1 MPRLIHQLFV
11 LVAAVAFT
19 FTSAQ
24 AQPLANAIPDDAL
37 IYVGWSGA
45 SNLGPDY
52 DASHLKAF
60 LDKSS
65 IRPFIERTIPAAA
78 GKIAALP
85 DSQLPVG
92 PMEMQMIATIAKQYG
107 DQLLNRPMAIYIGK
121 PTYQRDSLPIM
132 KMALIFDDVEQPEA
146 VAAMIAPGIAQMNQ
160 HRELRRAPFKF
171 VLTRESKRIVIH
183 TDVLSK
189 EEVEQLTKSQGK
201 TNITTTTRFKQA
213 SKSIGKHPAFVAY
226 ADIAMLNEF
235 LDGALAEAMDIQRF
249 KKANVIRTQQIK
261 ENLGLNDLHSITFSA
276 RLDGKGWRTSL
287 HLAAPGQRS
296 GLLKLIDLK
305 PLDYTLISLVPR
317 DAEAASTIQLDVAA
331 LARETIKFIERTDWD
346 GNEAEQF
353 KQALQQADQFLGMS
367 IMDEALPAFGQHW
380 LYYYDAQT
388 TGTGSFAL
396 GGVMINNLR
405 DPAKAS
411 AILDKLQLLAGAAMA
426 QAPPMQDGY
435 IKLKFRKEKVGD
447 VEINYLALPLGAPTW
462 AIHKGNLY
470 FSLQPE
476 SVVSAVKFADSG
488 KPSLVDHPFFKAQMK
503 RLADNKIAG
512 FSWYDSP
519 KMMTSAYPLWQ
530 IVGRTLVGFADMLGV
545 EDTPVMLL
553 PTLPEILEITEPSIG
568 FMVADEAG
576 VTFMNY
582 ESYPFATA
590 MASTQQSALTGLN
603 PAAAGL
609 VVGAILPALE
619 AARTAAQKV
628 TDMSKM
634 RGVVQIATTYA
645 VMDTNQ
651 NLPKDLGQMYSEAQL
666 DPELIFS
673 EFGSQQDVPPGFYQ
687 WSDQKQRDWIND
699 NSDFL
704 YIGNGMK
711 WETSASQ
718 ILVVSKPHI
727 ARKMEGIHAGFA
739 DGHVEFIED
748 VDEVMTVVNKYGGD
762 YKKYREAQRRAPVE

>member
-11 LVAAVAFT
+11 LVAAVAFS
-19 FTSAQ
+19 FTSAL

-78 GKIAALP
+78 GKVAALP

-92 PMEMQMIATIAKQYG
+92 PAEMHVIAMFAKQYG
-107 DQLLNRPMAIYIGK
+107 DQLLNRPMAIYVGK
-121 PTYQRDSLPIM
+121 PTIKYQERPILR
-132 KMALIFDDVEQPEA
+132 AAIIFDDVVEPQA
-146 VAAMIAPGIAQMNQ
+146 VAALLNGGIQQMN
-160 HRELRRAPFKF
+160 REMRDVEFKF
-171 VLTRESKRIVIH
+171 ALMVEGKRIVIY
-183 TDVLSK
+183 TDSLK
-189 EEVEQLTKSQGK
+189 ESEINLLTKGQGAK
-201 TNITTTTRFKQA
+201 SVATT
-213 SKSIGKHPAFVAY
+213 S
-226 ADIAMLNEF
+226 
-235 LDGALAEAMDIQRF
+235 RF
-249 KKANVIRTQQIK
+249 KKASTSLGKNPAFVMYMDMTGANQLLEEVLTLELQNNPDNENVARTRQMK
-261 ENLGLNDLHSITFSA
+261 EDLGLNDLQSVLYSA
-276 RLDGKGWRTSL
+276 RLDGKGWRSTL
-287 HLAAPGQRS
+287 HIQAPGQRK
-296 GLLKLIDLK
+296 GLLKLLDVKPIDSK
-305 PLDYTLISLVPR
+305 MIQLIPR
-317 DAEAASTIQLDVAA
+317 DAEVAGAMQLDLAAAAREAASIV
-331 LARETIKFIERTDWD
+331 ERTDWD

-388 TGTGSFAL
+388 TGTGSFAF

-426 QAPPMQDGY
+426 QAPPVQDGY

-503 RLADNKIAG
+503 RMADNKVAG

-519 KMMTSAYPLWQ
+519 KMMTHAYPLWQ

-553 PTLPEILEITEPSIG
+553 PTLPEILEITEPSVS

-582 ESYPFATA
+582 ESYPFATV
-590 MASTQQSALTGLN
+590 M
-603 PAAAGL
+603 AAAQPNAFTGINPTAAPL
-609 VVGAILPALE
+609 VVGAMLPALG
-619 AARTAAQKV
+619 AARKTANNLKDQ
-628 TDMSKM
+628 TNM
-634 RGVVQIATTYA
+634 RGVMMIACTYA
-645 VMDTNQ
+645 SQDANQ
-651 NLPKDLGQMYSEAQL
+651 RLPEDLGHMYAEAQL
-666 DPELIFS
+666 DPKLIFS
-673 EFGSQQDVPPGFYQ
+673 PFGDRDDVPRDFYD
-687 WSDQKQRDWIND
+687 WSEQKQRDWINTNAD
-699 NSDFL
+699 YQL
-704 YIGNGMK
+704 IGGGTK
-711 WETSASQ
+711 WDTRTSQ
-718 ILVVSKPHI
+718 IMLIPKPHI
-727 ARKMEGIHAGFA
+727 RNPMGGINVGFA
-739 DGHVEFIED
+739 DTRVEFIKD
-748 VDEVMTVVNKYGGD
+748 VDEVMTVVNQYGGD
-762 YKKYREAQRRAPVE
+762 YAKYRQAQRRAPVE

>member
-11 LVAAVAFT
+11 LVAAVAFSFT
-19 FTSAQ
+19 TSAQ
-24 AQPLANAIPDDAL
+24 AQPLANAVPDDAL

-92 PMEMQMIATIAKQYG
+92 PAEMQIIATIAKQYG

-121 PTYQRDSLPIM
+121 PTIKYQERPILR
-132 KMALIFDDVEQPEA
+132 AAIIFDDVVEPQA
-146 VAAMIAPGIAQMNQ
+146 VAAMLNGGIEQMN
-160 HRELRRAPFKF
+160 REMRDVEFKF
-171 VLTRESKRIVIH
+171 ALIVEGKRIVIY
-183 TDVLSK
+183 TDSLKESEINLLSK
-189 EEVEQLTKSQGK
+189 GQGAKSVA
-201 TNITTTTRFKQA
+201 TTSRFKKA
-213 SKSIGKHPAFVAY
+213 SASLGKHPAFVMYMDMTGANQLLEE
-226 ADIAMLNEF
+226 ALTLELQNNPDNE
-235 LDGALAEAMDIQRF
+235 
-249 KKANVIRTQQIK
+249 NVARTRQLK
-261 ENLGLNDLHSITFSA
+261 EDLGLNDLQSVLYSA
-276 RLDGKGWRTSL
+276 RLDGKGWRSTL
-287 HLAAPGQRS
+287 HIQAPGQRK
-296 GLLKLIDLK
+296 GLLKLLDVKPIDSK
-305 PLDYTLISLVPR
+305 MIQLIPR
-317 DAEAASTIQLDVAA
+317 DSEVAGAMQLDLAA
-331 LARETIKFIERTDWD
+331 AARETASIVERTDWD

-405 DPAKAS
+405 DPAKAA

-426 QAPPMQDGY
+426 QAQPVQDGY

-447 VEINYLALPLGAPTW
+447 VEINYLALPFGAPTW

-503 RLADNKIAG
+503 RLADNKVAG

-519 KMMTSAYPLWQ
+519 KMMTHAYPLWQ
-530 IVGRTLVGFADMLGV
+530 IVGRSLVGAADMLGV

-553 PTLPEILEITEPSIG
+553 PTLPEILEITEPSVS

-582 ESYPFATA
+582 ESYPFATV
-590 MASTQQSALTGLN
+590 M
-603 PAAAGL
+603 AAAQPNLITGINPTAAPL
-609 VVGAILPALE
+609 VVGAMLPALG
-619 AARTAAQKV
+619 AARNAANKV
-628 TDMSKM
+628 VDSSNM
-634 RGVVQIATTYA
+634 RMILVAAITHASDDA
-645 VMDTNQ
+645 NQ
-651 NLPKDLGQMYSEAQL
+651 YFPKDLGQMCAGDLLEPDMVLSPFGDKKSEPR
-666 DPELIFS
+666 DFYDWS
-673 EFGSQQDVPPGFYQ
+673 E
-687 WSDQKQRDWIND
+687 QKQREWINTH
-699 NSDFL
+699 SDYAYL
-704 YIGNGMK
+704 GSGK
-711 WETSASQ
+711 KLDGSHAQ
-718 ILVVSKPHI
+718 ILIYSKPHI
-727 ARKMEGIHAGFA
+727 ARKMGGMNVGFA
-739 DGHVEFIED
+739 DGHVEFIKD